1 MHRVGELDQ
10 QITIKRESRVSDGM
24 GGDTVTLVDVVVD
37 LWAHVRPRSGKEVGL
52 HDRVEAPAMYLF
64 VIRYRSDLKD
74 DDRIVWNGQTYNI
87 RAILTAGNRT
97 NFLEINAERGV
108 TQ

>member
-10 QITIKRESRVSDGM
+10 QITIQRETRTSDGM
-24 GGDTVTLVDVVVD
+24 GGDTVALTSVATD
-37 LWAHVRPRSGKEVGL
+37 LWAHVRPRSGKEIGV

-64 VIRYRSDLKD
+64 VIRYRGDIKN

-87 RAILTAGNRT
+87 RAVLTAGGRT
-97 NFLEINAERGV
+97 NFLEINAERSV
-108 TQ
+108 TM